1 MREVSEG
8 DRITEQN
15 NLIDEL
21 TGAKTMRAILINPK
35 DQTITEIEFIGDY
48 KRIQQLIDADCFD
61 CVRLGDEEENTIYVD
76 DEGLINGVAQR
87 VGMFRVDGDNPAYL
101 AGKGLI
107 LATDAEGESAATKL
121 DIEEL
126 RKIVAFGEMVRVRG
140 RLVFTEL
147 KHGESVTPETFMRN
161 RFWAVED

>member
-35 DQTITEIEFIGDY
+35 DQTMTEVEVNGDY
-48 KRIQQLIDADCFD
+48 KDIQRMIEAKCFD
-61 CVRLGDEEENTIYVD
+61 VVRLNKDDTIYVD
-76 DEGLINGVAQR
+76 DEGLINGVAQS
-87 VGMFRVDGDNPAYL
+87 VGMFRVDGKYPAYL
-101 AGKGLI
+101 AGKGLL
-107 LATDAEGESAATKL
+107 LANNRAGESVATKM

-126 RKIVAFGEMVRVRG
+126 RKIVAFGVASVHTGKAVFYEAKRVNVPDETIYTGTG
-140 RLVFTEL
+140 R
-147 KHGESVTPETFMRN
+147 HWDMD
-161 RFWAVED
+161 A